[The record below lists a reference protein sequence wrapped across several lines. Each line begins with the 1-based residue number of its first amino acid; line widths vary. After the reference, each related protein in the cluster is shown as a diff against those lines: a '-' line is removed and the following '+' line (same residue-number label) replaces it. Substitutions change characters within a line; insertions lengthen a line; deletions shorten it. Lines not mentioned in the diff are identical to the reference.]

1 LFLAGAIRSLWMSL
15 PPFRC
20 PNKNAPAGF
29 NERREAVKLLP
40 HLLPQSRISIP
51 LNVNLD
57 VNY

>member
-1 LFLAGAIRSLWMSL
+1 MSL